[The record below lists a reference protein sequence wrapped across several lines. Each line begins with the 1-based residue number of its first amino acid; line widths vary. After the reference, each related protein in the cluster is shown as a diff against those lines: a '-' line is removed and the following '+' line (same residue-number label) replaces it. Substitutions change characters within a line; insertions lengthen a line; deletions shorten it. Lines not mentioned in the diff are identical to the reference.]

1 MKKYCTALV
10 LLFAAPFLSSS
21 QKPKPNKFLPP
32 IESHGMTISGYG
44 CDRLYVSDAKST
56 SKLTSYWTLLV
67 WAQYGEKHKK
77 YWQKSYDTYEIPVKN
92 AVNSS
97 GESAGSGE
105 VIGGYELKS
114 YDFTSLDKACT
125 EWGAQVKSSLKIDSN
140 GEKSKE

>member
-1 MKKYCTALV
+1 MRKYCTALF
-10 LLFAAPFLSSS
+10 LLFASPYLASS
-21 QKPKPNKFLPP
+21 QKPKPEKFLPP
-32 IESHGMTISGYG
+32 IESHGMSISGYG
-44 CDRLYVSDAKST
+44 CDRLYVSDSKST

-77 YWQKSYDTYEIPVKN
+77 HWQKSYDTYEIPVRN
-92 AVNSS
+92 SVNSS

-114 YDFTSLDKACT
+114 YDFTPLDKACT